1 MLFRS
6 KLGHVEVDMEYRV
19 ARDRAGRAV
28 HLTPIE
34 HRILEG
40 LVRHAERIV
49 TLSVL
54 LREVWGP
61 ERDDARG
68 LRVYIGSLRKKLE
81 PKPDK
86 PRYILTE
93 LGIGY
98 RLVID
103 PKN

>member
-1 MLFRS
+1 M
-6 KLGHVEVDMEYRV
+6 GYRV
-19 ARDRAGRAV
+19 ARDRAGRVV

-34 HRILEG
+34 HRILEV
-40 LVRHAERIV
+40 LVRHGERIV
-49 TLSVL
+49 TLAVL

-81 PKPDK
+81 PEPDK
-86 PRYILTE
+86 PKHILTE

-103 PKN
+103 PKDG